1 MANYPLKDNF
11 RRNMPVR
18 LIPSPWLNWVSNFF
32 NTANW
37 IGFDVTWTNSGK
49 DIEIKTVGFTG
60 SIEVFEGSLYA
71 DAIEITFVNGLITL
85 IEVVP

>member
-1 MANYPLKDNF
+1 MAYPLKSNF
-11 RRNMPVR
+11 RKNMPVR

-49 DIEIKTVGFTG
+49 DIEIKTVGATDTVIILDNQV
-60 SIEVFEGSLYA
+60 STTESTMTIV
-71 DAIEITFVNGLITL
+71 DGLITDVTV
-85 IEVVP
+85 IP